1 LGYNPLLIEL
11 NPKEGGIKGLNPMK
25 RNLVLHPFLFAGYP
39 ILALLAYNIE
49 WAVPQDA
56 LRSLVV
62 TLLAALL
69 LLLVARW
76 LTKDWLK
83 AGLIVTAAVLLF
95 FSYGHIYELLKK
107 SEHLAAIG
115 RHRYMIPTW
124 ALLFILATFFVVRS
138 RSNLRSLNNALNI
151 TSIAALILPI
161 FTIAQYQIESASGR
175 ATADTIHTRPVIQLQ
190 LPPGEEAPDVYY
202 IILDAYGRADIIQ
215 EIFNYDNTPFLDEL
229 RERGFYIGDYSRPNY
244 AQTSLSITS
253 STNMEY
259 IQDMIPDLDPK
270 DKSRDVLWS
279 LLKHSRV
286 RTALEAIGYKTVAFP
301 TGLAGT
307 DLQDADVYYSAG
319 TMDEIVSLSAVTPFE
334 SMLVYNSAGR
344 IITDGLIVL
353 PSFIKELRY
362 PYEVRRARTLNAF
375 EHLMDVPDLEGPHFV
390 FAHIIAPH
398 PPFVFDRN
406 GNPVTPNAPF
416 SLGFGYGD
424 YRPEE
429 LQSWI
434 DGYREQLMFVND
446 RMIQVIDAI
455 LAKSETPPIIVIQG
469 DHGPKAETDILPY
482 THERL
487 SIFNAY
493 YLPDGGEEALYPT
506 ITPVNS
512 FRVIFDTYFGASLEL
527 LPDRVFYSQYSKPY
541 SFFEVTDEVYDYY
554 R

>member
-1 LGYNPLLIEL
+1 MRRNP
-11 NPKEGGIKGLNPMK
+11 
-25 RNLVLHPFLFAGYP
+25 VFHPFLFACYP
-39 ILALLAYNIE
+39 ILALLSFNIE
-49 WAVPQDA
+49 WVMIQDA
-56 LRSLVV
+56 YRSLIV
-62 TLLAALL
+62 TILVAAALL
-69 LLLVARW
+69 LIARW

-83 AGLIVTAAVLLF
+83 AGLIVTLALLLF

-107 SEHLAAIG
+107 SDHAAAIG
-115 RHRYMIPTW
+115 RHRYVIPTW
-124 ALLFILATFFVVRS
+124 SLLLILTSIFIIRTRA
-138 RSNLRSLNNALNI
+138 NLLSITNTLNI
-151 TSIAALILPI
+151 ASVAALILPV
-161 FTIAQYQIESASGR
+161 FTIVQFQIESSSGR
-175 ATADTIHTRPVIQLQ
+175 ATAESIHDQPIVQLQ
-190 LPPGEEAPDVYY
+190 LPPGEDAPDVYY

-215 EIFNYDNTPFLDEL
+215 EIFNYDNSPFLDML
-229 RERGFYIGDYSRPNY
+229 RERGFYIADYSRSNY

-253 STNMEY
+253 SSNMEY
-259 IQDMIPDLDPK
+259 LQDLIPNLDPK

-279 LLKHSRV
+279 LLKHGKV

-301 TGLAGT
+301 TGLTGT

-344 IITDGLIVL
+344 ILTDGLIVL
-353 PSFIKELRY
+353 PSFIEELRY

-375 EHLMDVPDLEGPHFV
+375 EHLMDIPDLEGPHFV

-406 GNPVTPNAPF
+406 GNPVDPNAPF
-416 SLGFGYGD
+416 SLGFGYGE

-429 LQSWI
+429 LESWI
-434 DGYREQLMFVND
+434 KGYREQLLFVND

-455 LAKSETPPIIVIQG
+455 LTKSETPPIIVIQA

-493 YLPDGGEEALYPT
+493 YLPNGGNESLYPS

-512 FRVIFDTYFGASLEL
+512 FRVVFNTYFDASLEI

-554 R
+554 D

>member
-1 LGYNPLLIEL
+1 
-11 NPKEGGIKGLNPMK
+11 MK
-25 RNLVLHPFLFAGYP
+25 RTLVIHPFLFASYP

-49 WAVPQDA
+49 WAFIADA
-56 LRSLVV
+56 YRSLAV
-62 TLLAALL
+62 TLLVAAVVFLI
-69 LLLVARW
+69 ARW
-76 LTKDWLK
+76 LMKDWLK
-83 AGLIVTAAVLLF
+83 AGLIVTLAVLLF

-107 SEHLAAIG
+107 SEHFAAIG

-124 ALLFILATFFVVRS
+124 GLLFIFAAIFIART
-138 RSNLRSLNNALNI
+138 RSNLQSFTNALNI
-151 TSIAALILPI
+151 ASIAALILPVA
-161 FTIAQYQIESASGR
+161 TIVQFQFESSSGR
-175 ATADTIHTRPVIQLQ
+175 ATADSIHERPIIQLQ
-190 LPPGEEAPDVYY
+190 LPPGEDPPDVYY
-202 IILDAYGRADIIQ
+202 IILDAYGRADILQ

-259 IQDMIPDLDPK
+259 IQDLIPNPDPN

-279 LLKHSRV
+279 LLKRSNV
-286 RTALEAIGYKTVAFP
+286 RRALEAIGYKTVAFP

-307 DLQDADVYYSAG
+307 ELQDADVYYSAG
-319 TMDEIVSLSAVTPFE
+319 IIDDIVSLSAVTPFE
-334 SMLVYNSAGR
+334 NMLVYNSAGR
-344 IITDGLIVL
+344 ILTDGLIVL
-353 PSFIKELRY
+353 PSFIKELNY

-375 EHLMDVPDLEGPHFV
+375 EHLMEIPDLEGPHFV

-398 PPFVFDRN
+398 PPFVFDRY
-406 GNPVTPNAPF
+406 GNPVQPNAPF
-416 SLGFGYGD
+416 SLGFGYGE

-429 LQSWI
+429 LESWVE
-434 DGYREQLMFVND
+434 GYREQLMFVND
-446 RMIQVIDAI
+446 RILQVIDAI
-455 LAKSETPPIIVIQG
+455 LSKSKTPPIIVIQG
-469 DHGPKAETDILPY
+469 DHGPKAETSILPY

-487 SIFNAY
+487 SIFNVY
-493 YLPDGGEEALYPT
+493 YLPNGGDESLYPT

-512 FRVIFDTYFGASLEL
+512 FRVIFNTYFGASLEI

>member
-1 LGYNPLLIEL
+1 
-11 NPKEGGIKGLNPMK
+11 MK
-25 RNLVLHPFLFAGYP
+25 RTLAIHPFLFASYP
-39 ILALLAYNIE
+39 ILALLSYNIE
-49 WAVPQDA
+49 WANIADA
-56 LRSLVV
+56 YRSLAV
-62 TLLAALL
+62 TLLFATI
-69 LLLVARW
+69 LLLVTRW

-83 AGLIVTAAVLLF
+83 AGLIVTLVVLLF

-107 SEHLAAIG
+107 SEHFAAIG

-124 ALLFILATFFVVRS
+124 GLLFTIATIFIVRTK
-138 RSNLRSLNNALNI
+138 SNLQSFTKALNI
-151 TSIAALILPI
+151 AAAAALILPVA
-161 FTIAQYQIESASGR
+161 TIVQFQFESSSGR
-175 ATADTIHTRPVIQLQ
+175 ATADSLYDRPVIELQ
-190 LPPGEEAPDVYY
+190 VPPGEEAPDVYY
-202 IILDAYGRADIIQ
+202 IILDAYGRADILQ
-215 EIFNYDNTPFLDEL
+215 EIFNYDNTPFLDQL
-229 RERGFYIGDYSRPNY
+229 RERGFYIGDYSRSNY

-259 IQDMIPDLDPK
+259 LQDLIPDIDPK
-270 DKSRDVLWS
+270 DKSRDVLWG
-279 LLKHSRV
+279 LLKHSQV
-286 RTALEAIGYKTVAFP
+286 RRSLEAIGYQTVAFP

-307 DLQDADVYYSAG
+307 DLQDADIYYSAG

-353 PSFIKELRY
+353 PSFIKELQY

-375 EHLMDVPDLEGPHFV
+375 EHLMEIPELEGPHFV

-398 PPFVFDRN
+398 PPFVFDRY
-406 GNPVTPNAPF
+406 GNPVEPNAPF
-416 SLGFGYGD
+416 SLGFGYGE

-429 LQSWI
+429 LESWV
-434 DGYREQLMFVND
+434 DGYREQLMFVNN
-446 RMIQVIDAI
+446 RMIEVIDAI

-469 DHGPKAETDILPY
+469 DHGPKAETNILPY

-487 SIFNAY
+487 SIFNVY
-493 YLPDGGEEALYPT
+493 YLPDGGDEVLYPT

-512 FRVIFDTYFGASLEL
+512 FRVIFDTYFGASLEI